1 MTMEL
6 ASPTRL
12 GVMAQITTR
21 TTTMPKTTI
30 RKNLHP
36 EKGGAVKKTGRTVD
50 RTANGASQ
58 GPPHQG
64 AGMRHHHEVVQGAA
78 VLRGTS
84 LHIRPLRQNAT
95 ETQTQNTRH
104 KQTGS
109 VCDTRIVGCRSQ
121 KYV

>member
-1 MTMEL
+1 MEL

-21 TTTMPKTTI
+21 TTTMPKEMVRTT
-30 RKNLHP
+30 LHP
-36 EKGGAVKKTGRTVD
+36 KEGGTVKKTGRTVG

-64 AGMRHHHEVVQGAA
+64 ASMRHHHEVVQGAA

-84 LHIRPLRQNAT
+84 LHIRPLRQDAT
-95 ETQTQNTRH
+95 KTQTQNTRH

-109 VCDTRIVGCRSQ
+109 VCDTRIVGCR
-121 KYV
+121 